1 MAMKQRPR
9 RARTDLA
16 TRDIV
21 DQAIAAVPKVG
32 IRGAA
37 EFLSAMHVE
46 PSVAVRTLV
55 YPRRR
60 RATEH

>member
-1 MAMKQRPR
+1 MKQRPR
-9 RARTDLA
+9 RARTDQA
-16 TRDIV
+16 TRELV

-37 EFLSAMHVE
+37 EFLAAMHVE
-46 PSVAVRTLV
+46 PGIAARALV